1 MDRREQDILDW
12 VRQETEEIEVPKK
25 LEPEN
30 IRQMLEEKERKERP
44 GKKRRAYRI
53 GFAAAAC
60 AAAIGLAAWQT
71 TRPDYSGRTVGP
83 GNMTDAGAKTVVEI
97 SGSKSIA
104 RADSYDQ
111 VYGYLEAYQKQLEE
125 EEKRMVEEYALDDTG
140 GSTAAG
146 SARNDTMKEGDIAI
160 MEDSAMDSGMNGSAA
175 PAEMAEAPAAA
186 AETADIAAADYSETN
201 VRQEGVDEGDIV
213 KTDGRYLYV
222 LKDSGRE
229 IAIVDTKDQDMK
241 PAASIEVGD
250 RNSIYEFYVVPKMKK
265 LVLVGYQSGELLEG
279 KMDDSLAY
287 NNPDSTVAVTY
298 DIRDPLKPVEEGR
311 VTQSGSYSSSRM
323 VDGYLYMFSEFYVWN
338 RDISPQEPRSYVP
351 AVNGE
356 LIKESSIYLPM
367 VSQANMYEIITA
379 VDLEDPGKTKD
390 SKAIFS
396 KGGQVYVS
404 GKNIYFYETEWQN
417 SFLGNSSSCVTTIR
431 KVSYKDGELEA
442 KAQGK
447 FDGYLNDSFSIDEYE
462 GNLRVV
468 TTDGDTNCVYVL
480 DKELNI
486 IGSIE
491 DLAKEERVYSARF
504 MGEVG
509 YFVTFRETDP
519 LFSVDLSDPK
529 NPKIIG
535 ELKIP
540 GFSEY
545 LHFYGEDQLLGIGMN
560 VDEKTMTTDGVKLT
574 MFDISDKTDVKEAH
588 TYVLENVY
596 STEVGYDYKAALVD
610 PGRNIIGFAGYT
622 EGGQNYYLFAYDKKE
637 GFVCNMEEDI
647 NGNAMRSTRGV
658 YIEDV
663 IYVVQGN
670 IIEAYSLK
678 DYKKVDD
685 LIL

>member
-1 MDRREQDILDW
+1 MDRREQDVLEWI
-12 VRQETEEIEVPKK
+12 RQETEEIDVPQK
-25 LEPEN
+25 LEPDN
-30 IRQMLEEKERKERP
+30 IRRMLEEKEALERP
-44 GKKRRAYRI
+44 GKKKRRAYRI
-53 GFAAAAC
+53 GLAAAAC
-60 AAAIGLAAWQT
+60 VAVAGGLAAWQAA
-71 TRPDYSGRTVGP
+71 RPDYSDRTVGP
-83 GNMTDAGAKTVVEI
+83 GSMADAGTEMAVEI
-97 SGSKSIA
+97 SDSKSIA

-125 EEKRMVEEYALDDTG
+125 EEKRMMAEAG
-140 GSTAAG
+140 GADGKTSG
-146 SARNDTMKEGDIAI
+146 SARTDTMKEEIAVT
-160 MEDSAMDSGMNGSAA
+160 EDSAMDTGMNGSAA
-175 PAEMAEAPAAA
+175 PYKMSDTPAAA
-186 AETADIAAADYSETN
+186 AESSAGMAADYSETN

-222 LKDSGRE
+222 LEDNGHE
-229 IAIVDTKDQDMK
+229 IAIVDTMDQNMK
-241 PAASIEVGD
+241 KAASVEVGD
-250 RNSIYEFYVVPKMKK
+250 KNSIYEFYVVPKQKK
-265 LVLVGYQSGELLEG
+265 LVLVGYQSGELLG
-279 KMDDSLAY
+279 DAAGDDVY
-287 NNPDSTVAVTY
+287 NNPNLSATVAVTY
-298 DIRDPLKPVEEGR
+298 DIKDPLNPVEEGR
-311 VTQSGSYSSSRM
+311 VSQSGNYSSSRM
-323 VDGYLYMFSEFYVWN
+323 ADGYLYLFSEFYVWN

-356 LIKESSIYLPM
+356 LIKESNIYLPP

-379 VDLEDPGKTKD
+379 VDLAKPGKTKD

-404 GKNIYFYETEWQN
+404 GKNIYFYETEWQ
-417 SFLGNSSSCVTTIR
+417 SSLLGSSTGCVTTIR
-431 KVSYKDGELEA
+431 KVSYKDGELTA
-442 KAQGK
+442 RAQGK

-468 TTDGDTNCVYVL
+468 TTDGDTNAVYVL
-480 DKELNI
+480 DKDLEI
-486 IGSIE
+486 IGSLE
-491 DLAKEERVYSARF
+491 DLAKDERVYSARF
-504 MGEVG
+504 MGEIG

-529 NPKIIG
+529 KPEIVG

-545 LHFYGEDQLLGIGMN
+545 LHFYGENQLLGIGMN
-560 VDEKTMTTDGVKLT
+560 VDEKTMITDGVKLT
-574 MFDISDKTDVKEAH
+574 MFDISDKTDVKEAN
-588 TYVLENVY
+588 TCILENVY

-622 EGGQNYYLFAYDKKE
+622 EGGQRYFLFEYDKKE
-637 GFVCNMEEDI
+637 GFTCNMEEDI
-647 NGNAMRSTRGV
+647 NGNGMRSTRGV
-658 YIEDV
+658 YIGDV

>member
-60 AAAIGLAAWQT
+60 AAAVIGLAAWQT

-175 PAEMAEAPAAA
+175 PAEMAEAPAAV
-186 AETADIAAADYSETN
+186 AETADTAAADYSETN

-265 LVLVGYQSGELLEG
+265 LVLVGYQSG
-279 KMDDSLAY
+279 
-287 NNPDSTVAVTY
+287 
-298 DIRDPLKPVEEGR
+298 
-311 VTQSGSYSSSRM
+311 
-323 VDGYLYMFSEFYVWN
+323 
-338 RDISPQEPRSYVP
+338 
-351 AVNGE
+351 
-356 LIKESSIYLPM
+356 
-367 VSQANMYEIITA
+367 
-379 VDLEDPGKTKD
+379 
-390 SKAIFS
+390 
-396 KGGQVYVS
+396 
-404 GKNIYFYETEWQN
+404 
-417 SFLGNSSSCVTTIR
+417 
-431 KVSYKDGELEA
+431 
-442 KAQGK
+442 
-447 FDGYLNDSFSIDEYE
+447 
-462 GNLRVV
+462 
-468 TTDGDTNCVYVL
+468 
-480 DKELNI
+480 
-486 IGSIE
+486 
-491 DLAKEERVYSARF
+491 
-504 MGEVG
+504 
-509 YFVTFRETDP
+509 
-519 LFSVDLSDPK
+519 
-529 NPKIIG
+529 
-535 ELKIP
+535 
-540 GFSEY
+540 
-545 LHFYGEDQLLGIGMN
+545 
-560 VDEKTMTTDGVKLT
+560 
-574 MFDISDKTDVKEAH
+574 
-588 TYVLENVY
+588 
-596 STEVGYDYKAALVD
+596 
-610 PGRNIIGFAGYT
+610 
-622 EGGQNYYLFAYDKKE
+622 
-637 GFVCNMEEDI
+637 
-647 NGNAMRSTRGV
+647 
-658 YIEDV
+658 
-663 IYVVQGN
+663 
-670 IIEAYSLK
+670 
-678 DYKKVDD
+678 
-685 LIL
+685 